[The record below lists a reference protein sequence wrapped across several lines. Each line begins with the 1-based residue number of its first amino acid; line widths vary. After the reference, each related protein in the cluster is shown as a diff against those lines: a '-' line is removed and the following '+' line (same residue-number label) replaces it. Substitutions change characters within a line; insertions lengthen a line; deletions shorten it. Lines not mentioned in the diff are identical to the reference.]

1 MFFHR
6 TFFPTSAFSR
16 DLLTWRFG
24 ISSPLFSVATER
36 CARDFPTTFFE
47 PFEFW
52 RSIWRSLSDSFSFEK
67 SARSFFERRLS
78 SLPFFSLLAPD
89 LSDFND
95 FTERLFFILQTF
107 AAQTIF
113 SFVSS
118 AFELAESERLELF
131 GPTPFDWGASL
142 RPLLDS
148 ETAET
153 LKELNSAKSRSFSCD
168 VDFLADFYARLFPA
182 EARRGLGEF
191 YTPVGLVAEVV
202 DRALFHFAES
212 TSPAASPRS
221 ATSALPFLA
230 QSFETSPSLQSAR
243 SQQFAQKVDFPS
255 ILDPTCGDG
264 AFLVPILRRQTASGV
279 DPTSALAQIAGFDL
293 SPLAVL
299 SARARLAFAATALF
313 PPERRPDE
321 LRRIVARR
329 RATRP
334 NEPILPIFL
343 LDAVRD
349 RVPTLDAPSPSSLP
363 TPPLPPTF
371 PAPPTSPTQP
381 TSPTSPTFST
391 RPTSSTFSTRPTSP
405 TSPDYFNARRW
416 AATPDFERRFDVVVG
431 NPPWIAWD
439 RLSAEYRE
447 ATKERWRE
455 RGLFTLSGSA
465 ALLGG
470 GKKELAGLLV
480 YETLD
485 RRLRDGGVLAFVVPK
500 SLFQSRDAGNGFRR
514 FGSNPAA
521 ARPIPFRVLEIDDF
535 SEVPLF
541 TGVSSKFAT
550 FCARRGEPTRYPIPI
565 RRWRATDVDE
575 TPTAQPAEP
584 PQTSEKNAA
593 RRGRPRRTWRV
604 EIADVGFASPTSDA
618 PGAPLRFDFPNA
630 PSLTTALTVNAVNS
644 DNAANDVK
652 ANPTAKIASVVKTPE
667 LDALV
672 ERLFAENAPPQPF
685 NRPTQTADS
694 ADSADSADLTD
705 LTDLTDL
712 PLFAN
717 AADSAPPAEPT
728 PKFAASPYVAR
739 LGANAAGA
747 SGVFWLADVERL
759 DAPLV
764 SVRNLGDVG
773 RRKVETVEA
782 QVESKLVFPLL
793 RWRDVDEFAARR
805 PTTAILLPQDP
816 ARRRGIDAETMRR
829 DFPAALAYLSR
840 FETTLRDRAAYRK
853 FQSRAPFWSLYNVDE
868 ATFAPS
874 KVVWRRMDSTIR
886 AAVVP
891 FDAERDRPIVPQD
904 TLSTVAVATLD
915 EADYLAAVLNSP
927 CIRRRV
933 AASSVAGSKSFGSP
947 GAFAALGV
955 PRFVPTSP
963 LCRALAE
970 FGRRRREE
978 AERKTNGESTSDA
991 LSSSD

>member
-1 MFFHR
+1 MLFNRASFS
-6 TFFPTSAFSR
+6 TSTFSR
-16 DLLTWRFG
+16 DLLTRRFG
-24 ISSPLFSVATER
+24 VSSLLFNVATER

-52 RSIWRSLSDSFSFEK
+52 RSIWRSISDASSFEK
-67 SARSFFERRLS
+67 SARAFFDRRLN
-78 SLPFFSLLAPD
+78 SLPFFSFLRPD
-89 LSDFND
+89 SSDFTD
-95 FTERLFFILQTF
+95 FAERIFFVLQTF

-118 AFELAESERLELF
+118 AFELDEAERLELF
-131 GPTPFDWGASL
+131 GPTPFDWGASI
-142 RPLLDS
+142 RPLLAP
-148 ETAET
+148 ETTRT
-153 LKELNSAKSRSFSCD
+153 LKESYPANSTSFSSD
-168 VDFLADFYARLFPA
+168 AEFLADFYARLFPA

-191 YTPVGLVAEVV
+191 YTPFGLVAEVV
-202 DRALFHFAES
+202 DRALFHLNES
-212 TSPAASPRS
+212 SANVLTEPNL
-221 ATSALPFLA
+221 ATSAPSFL
-230 QSFETSPSLQSAR
+230 TSGVSRPASTQAPTFAR
-243 SQQFAQKVDFPS
+243 SADFPS

-264 AFLVPILRRQTASGV
+264 AFLVPVLRRRVSLGA
-279 DPTSALAQIAGFDL
+279 DPVSALAQIAGFDL
-293 SPLAVL
+293 SPLAVV
-299 SARARLAFAATALF
+299 SARARLAFAATATF
-313 PPERRPDE
+313 PPERRAAE
-321 LRRIVARR
+321 LRRIVERR

-343 LDAVRD
+343 LDAVRH
-349 RVPTLDAPSPSSLP
+349 RVPTLDAPPASSSPVSL
-363 TPPLPPTF
+363 
-371 PAPPTSPTQP
+371 S
-381 TSPTSPTFST
+381 
-391 RPTSSTFSTRPTSP
+391 
-405 TSPDYFNARRW
+405 SPDYFNARRW

-439 RLSAEYRE
+439 RLSAEYRD

-514 FGSNPAA
+514 FGSNPDA
-521 ARPIPFRVLEIDDF
+521 ARPAPFRVLEIDDF

-541 TGVSSKFAT
+541 SGVSSKFAT
-550 FCARRGEPTRYPIPI
+550 FCARRGEPTRYPIPV
-565 RRWRATDVDE
+565 RRWRATAVDE
-575 TPTAQPAEP
+575 SQTAE
-584 PQTSEKNAA
+584 TLA
-593 RRGRPRRTWRV
+593 RRGRPRRTERV
-604 EIADVGFASPTSDA
+604 EIAAVGLASPISDA
-618 PGAPLRFDFPNA
+618 PGAPLRFDFPTAPQNA
-630 PSLTTALTVNAVNS
+630 PSPSVPTVQRAES
-644 DNAANDVK
+644 
-652 ANPTAKIASVVKTPE
+652 SE

-672 ERLFAENAPPQPF
+672 ERLFAENAQTRPA
-685 NRPTQTADS
+685 NRPPRS
-694 ADSADSADLTD
+694 ADFAE
-705 LTDLTDL
+705 L

-717 AADSAPPAEPT
+717 AAESASSVEPT
-728 PKFAASPYVAR
+728 VELAALPYVAR

-747 SGVFWLADVERL
+747 SGVFWLENVERL
-759 DAPLV
+759 DETLV

-782 QVESKLVFPLL
+782 RVEAKLVFPLL

-816 ARRRGIDAETMRR
+816 ARRRGIDDETMRR
-829 DFPAALAYLSR
+829 DFPAALAYLRR

-853 FQSRAPFWSLYNVDE
+853 FQCRAPFWSLYNVDE
-868 ATFAPS
+868 ETFAPI

-891 FDAERDRPIVPQD
+891 FDAERDRPIIPQD

-927 CIRRRV
+927 FVRRRV

-978 AERKTNGESTSDA
+978 AERKANGESTPDA
-991 LSSSD
+991 LPASK

>member
-1 MFFHR
+1 VFFHQ
-6 TFFPTSAFSR
+6 TSSQAVCSR
-16 DLLTWRFG
+16 DLLTRRFG
-24 ISSPLFSVATER
+24 VSSRLFNVATER
-36 CARDFPTTFFE
+36 CVRDFPTTFFE

-52 RSIWRSLSDSFSFEK
+52 RSIWRSISDASSFES
-67 SARSFFERRLS
+67 SARSFFERRLNF
-78 SLPFFSLLAPD
+78 LPFFSLLSAD
-89 LSDFND
+89 SSDFTD
-95 FTERLFFILQTF
+95 FAERLLFVLQTF

-142 RPLLDS
+142 RPLLDA
-148 ETAET
+148 ETAQT
-153 LKELNSAKSRSFSCD
+153 LKELNSSNLTSPSSAD
-168 VDFLADFYARLFPA
+168 DFLADFYARLFPA

-191 YTPVGLVAEVV
+191 YTPPGLVAEVV
-202 DRALFHFAES
+202 DRALFYFTES
-212 TSPAASPRS
+212 SSFPQTPSSAAIPVLPLLTQTAPASR
-221 ATSALPFLA
+221 FLCST
-230 QSFETSPSLQSAR
+230 QSR
-243 SQQFAQKVDFPS
+243 QFAQNADFPS

-264 AFLVPILRRQTASGV
+264 AFLVPVLRRRTALGV
-279 DPTSALAQIAGFDL
+279 APTSALAQIAGFDL

-299 SARARLAFAATALF
+299 SARARLAFAATASV
-313 PPERRPDE
+313 PPKKRAAE
-321 LRRIVARR
+321 LRQIAERR

-349 RVPTLDAPSPSSLP
+349 RVPTLDAAPNDRPIPPIPPIPVPPPTLPAPSSPL
-363 TPPLPPTF
+363 TP
-371 PAPPTSPTQP
+371 
-381 TSPTSPTFST
+381 
-391 RPTSSTFSTRPTSP
+391 P

-439 RLSAEYRE
+439 RLSAEYRD

-485 RRLRDGGVLAFVVPK
+485 RRLSDGGVLAFVVPK

-514 FGSNPAA
+514 FGSNADA
-521 ARPIPFRVLEIDDF
+521 TRPTPFRVLEIDDF
-535 SEVPLF
+535 SEAPLF
-541 TGVSSKFAT
+541 SGVSSKFAT
-550 FCARRGEPTRYPIPI
+550 FCARRGEPTRYPIPV
-565 RRWRATDVDE
+565 RRWRATVADV
-575 TPTAQPAEP
+575 PQSQSSQTAQPSQSA
-584 PQTSEKNAA
+584 QTNATSAA

-618 PGAPLRFDFPNA
+618 PGAPLRFDFPDA
-630 PSLTTALTVNAVNS
+630 PSSAVSLTAPDASTVQRAES
-644 DNAANDVK
+644 
-652 ANPTAKIASVVKTPE
+652 SE

-672 ERLFAENAPPQPF
+672 ERLFAENAPARPL
-685 NRPTQTADS
+685 NRSTQSPDFIQ
-694 ADSADSADLTD
+694 
-705 LTDLTDL
+705 L
-712 PLFAN
+712 PLFA
-717 AADSAPPAEPT
+717 AADDADAPPVKST
-728 PKFAASPYVAR
+728 PEFAASPYVAR

-747 SGVFWLADVERL
+747 SGVFWLENVERL

-816 ARRRGIDAETMRR
+816 ARRRGVDDATMRR
-829 DFPAALAYLSR
+829 DFPSALAYLSR

-853 FQSRAPFWSLYNVDE
+853 FQSRAPFWSLYNVDQ
-868 ATFAPS
+868 ATFAPI

-891 FDAERDRPIVPQD
+891 FDAERDRPIIPQD

-927 CIRRRV
+927 FVRRRV

-978 AERKTNGESTSDA
+978 AERKTNDESPSDA
-991 LSSSD
+991 LSSND

>member
-1 MFFHR
+1 MR
-6 TFFPTSAFSR
+6 
-16 DLLTWRFG
+16 
-24 ISSPLFSVATER
+24 
-36 CARDFPTTFFE
+36 
-47 PFEFW
+47 
-52 RSIWRSLSDSFSFEK
+52 
-67 SARSFFERRLS
+67 
-78 SLPFFSLLAPD
+78 SLPFFPLLGPD
-89 LSDFND
+89 SSDFAD
-95 FTERLFFILQTF
+95 FAERLLFVLQTF

-118 AFELAESERLELF
+118 AFELSEPERLTLF
-131 GPTPFDWGASL
+131 GPTPFDWGASI
-142 RPLLDS
+142 RPLLDA
-148 ETAET
+148 ETAAT
-153 LKELNSAKSRSFSCD
+153 LQALKNADASSPSLDDE
-168 VDFLADFYARLFPA
+168 FLADFYARLFPA

-191 YTPVGLVAEVV
+191 YTPPGLVAEVV
-202 DRALFHFAES
+202 ERAIFHFADASAAES
-212 TSPAASPRS
+212 SRAPRVPFLTQSALASPPSDSTRPAA
-221 ATSALPFLA
+221 LA
-230 QSFETSPSLQSAR
+230 QNA
-243 SQQFAQKVDFPS
+243 DFPS

-264 AFLVPILRRQTASGV
+264 AFLAPVLRRRTALGV
-279 DPTSALAQIAGFDL
+279 DPVAAFDQIAGFDL
-293 SPLAVL
+293 SPLAVA
-299 SARARLAFAATALF
+299 SARARLAFAATASV
-313 PPERRPDE
+313 PPKKRADE
-321 LRRIVARR
+321 LRRIVERR

-349 RVPTLDAPSPSSLP
+349 RVPTLDASPTPSP
-363 TPPLPPTF
+363 
-371 PAPPTSPTQP
+371 
-381 TSPTSPTFST
+381 
-391 RPTSSTFSTRPTSP
+391 
-405 TSPDYFNARRW
+405 SPDYFDARRW
-416 AATPDFERRFDVVVG
+416 AASPDFDRRFDVVVG

-439 RLSAEYRE
+439 RLSAEYRD

-514 FGSNPAA
+514 FGSNPDAP
-521 ARPIPFRVLEIDDF
+521 RSIPFRVLEIDDF
-535 SEVPLF
+535 SEAPLF
-541 TGVSSKFAT
+541 SGVSSKFAT
-550 FCARRGEPTRYPIPI
+550 FCARRGAPTRFPLPV
-565 RRWRATDVDE
+565 RRWRAIPVDDVSSSDS
-575 TPTAQPAEP
+575 TRVR
-584 PQTSEKNAA
+584 
-593 RRGRPRRTWRV
+593 RRGRPRQTWRV

-618 PGAPLRFDFPNA
+618 PGAPLRFDFPDA
-630 PSLTTALTVNAVNS
+630 PRLASAPIAP
-644 DNAANDVK
+644 DADAAK
-652 ANPTAKIASVVKTPE
+652 

-672 ERLFAENAPPQPF
+672 ERLFAENAPGERSS
-685 NRPTQTADS
+685 RPAAPADF
-694 ADSADSADLTD
+694 AE
-705 LTDLTDL
+705 L
-712 PLFAN
+712 PLFAD
-717 AADSAPPAEPT
+717 AAESAPRSEPAPELD
-728 PKFAASPYVAR
+728 ASPYVAR

-747 SGVFWLADVERL
+747 SGVFWLENVERL
-759 DAPLV
+759 DAALV

-782 QVESKLVFPLL
+782 QVESALVFPLL

-805 PTTAILLPQDP
+805 PTTAMLIPQDP

-829 DFPAALAYLSR
+829 DFPAALAYLTR

-868 ATFAPS
+868 ATFAPI

-891 FDAERDRPIVPQD
+891 FDAQRNRPIVPQD

-915 EADYLAAVLNSP
+915 EADYLAAVLNSTP
-927 CIRRRV
+927 IRRRV

-963 LCRALAE
+963 VCRALAE

-978 AERKTNGESTSDA
+978 AERSD
-991 LSSSD
+991 S

>member
-1 MFFHR
+1 MFFYR
-6 TFFPTSAFSR
+6 TSSQAVYPR
-16 DLLTWRFG
+16 DLLTQRFG
-24 ISSPLFSVATER
+24 VSSRLFNVGTER
-36 CARDFPTTFFE
+36 CARDFPATFFE

-52 RSIWRSLSDSFSFEK
+52 RSIWRSISDASSFET
-67 SARSFFERRLS
+67 SARSFIERRLS
-78 SLPFFSLLAPD
+78 SFPFYSLLSVD
-89 LSDFND
+89 SSDFTD
-95 FTERLFFILQTF
+95 FAERLLFILQTF

-142 RPLLDS
+142 RPLLDA
-148 ETAET
+148 ETAQT
-153 LKELNSAKSRSFSCD
+153 LKELNSSNLTSPSSAA
-168 VDFLADFYARLFPA
+168 DFLADFYARLFPA

-191 YTPVGLVAEVV
+191 YTPPGLVAEVV

-212 TSPAASPRS
+212 SPLSPTPS
-221 ATSALPFLA
+221 SVATSALPLSTQTA
-230 QSFETSPSLQSAR
+230 STSLSLR
-243 SQQFAQKVDFPS
+243 STQPRQFAQNADFPS

-264 AFLVPILRRQTASGV
+264 AFLVPVLRRRTSLGL
-279 DPTSALAQIAGFDL
+279 DPASALAQIAGFDL

-299 SARARLAFAATALF
+299 SARARLAFAATASF
-313 PPERRPDE
+313 PPERRGAE
-321 LRRIVARR
+321 LRQIAERR

-343 LDAVRD
+343 LDAVRN
-349 RVPTLDAPSPSSLP
+349 RVPTLDAPPNARPIPP
-363 TPPLPPTF
+363 TPPTRSAF
-371 PAPPTSPTQP
+371 PSVPTSPTP
-381 TSPTSPTFST
+381 
-391 RPTSSTFSTRPTSP
+391 
-405 TSPDYFNARRW
+405 PDYFNARRW

-439 RLSAEYRE
+439 RLSAEYRD

-521 ARPIPFRVLEIDDF
+521 TRPTPFRVLEIDDF
-535 SEVPLF
+535 SEAPLF
-541 TGVSSKFAT
+541 SGVSSKFAT
-550 FCARRGEPTRYPIPI
+550 FCARRGEPTRYPIPV
-565 RRWRATDVDE
+565 RRWRATVADV
-575 TPTAQPAEP
+575 PQSQSSQAAQPSQSA
-584 PQTSEKNAA
+584 QTNATSA
-593 RRGRPRRTWRV
+593 VRRGRPGRTWRV

-618 PGAPLRFDFPNA
+618 PGAPLRFDFPDARRNA
-630 PSLTTALTVNAVNS
+630 PVSAS
-644 DNAANDVK
+644 
-652 ANPTAKIASVVKTPE
+652 PTAQTAQTAESSE
-667 LDALV
+667 LNALV
-672 ERLFAENAPPQPF
+672 ERLFAENAPARPL
-685 NRPTQTADS
+685 NRPTQSPDFAQ
-694 ADSADSADLTD
+694 
-705 LTDLTDL
+705 L
-712 PLFAN
+712 PLFA
-717 AADSAPPAEPT
+717 ADDADALPAEST
-728 PKFAASPYVAR
+728 PEFAASPYVAR

-747 SGVFWLADVERL
+747 SGVFWLENVERL

-829 DFPAALAYLSR
+829 DFPAALAYLRR

-868 ATFAPS
+868 ATFAPI
-874 KVVWRRMDSTIR
+874 KVVWRRMDSTLR

-891 FDAERDRPIVPQD
+891 FDAERRRPIIPQD

-927 CIRRRV
+927 SVRRRV

-947 GAFAALGV
+947 GVFAALGV

-978 AERKTNGESTSDA
+978 AERKTNGESPSDA

>member
-1 MFFHR
+1 M
-6 TFFPTSAFSR
+6 
-16 DLLTWRFG
+16 
-24 ISSPLFSVATER
+24 
-36 CARDFPTTFFE
+36 
-47 PFEFW
+47 
-52 RSIWRSLSDSFSFEK
+52 
-67 SARSFFERRLS
+67 
-78 SLPFFSLLAPD
+78 
-89 LSDFND
+89 
-95 FTERLFFILQTF
+95 
-107 AAQTIF
+107 
-113 SFVSS
+113 
-118 AFELAESERLELF
+118 
-131 GPTPFDWGASL
+131 
-142 RPLLDS
+142 
-148 ETAET
+148 
-153 LKELNSAKSRSFSCD
+153 
-168 VDFLADFYARLFPA
+168 
-182 EARRGLGEF
+182 
-191 YTPVGLVAEVV
+191 
-202 DRALFHFAES
+202 
-212 TSPAASPRS
+212 
-221 ATSALPFLA
+221 
-230 QSFETSPSLQSAR
+230 
-243 SQQFAQKVDFPS
+243 
-255 ILDPTCGDG
+255 DPTCGDG
-264 AFLVPILRRQTASGV
+264 AFLVPVLRRRTALGV
-279 DPTSALAQIAGFDL
+279 APTSALAQIAGFDL

-299 SARARLAFAATALF
+299 SARARLAFAATASV
-313 PPERRPDE
+313 PPKKRAAE
-321 LRRIVARR
+321 LRQIVERR

-349 RVPTLDAPSPSSLP
+349 RVPTLDATAASVPPKKRAAELRRIVASSDAFSPTS
-363 TPPLPPTF
+363 
-371 PAPPTSPTQP
+371 PAPPTAPTAP
-381 TSPTSPTFST
+381 TAPTVLTALTAPTV
-391 RPTSSTFSTRPTSP
+391 PTAPTAP
-405 TSPDYFNARRW
+405 ISPDYFDARRW

-439 RLSAEYRE
+439 RLSVEYRD

-514 FGSNPAA
+514 FGSNADA
-521 ARPIPFRVLEIDDF
+521 TRPTPFRVLEIDDF
-535 SEVPLF
+535 SEAPLF
-541 TGVSSKFAT
+541 SGVSSKFAT
-550 FCARRGEPTRYPIPI
+550 FCARRGEPTRYPIPV
-565 RRWRATDVDE
+565 RRWRATVDAV
-575 TPTAQPAEP
+575 PQSQSSQAAQPSQSA
-584 PQTSEKNAA
+584 QTNATSAA
-593 RRGRPRRTWRV
+593 RRGCPRRTWRD

-618 PGAPLRFDFPNA
+618 PGAPLRFDFPDGKQNA
-630 PSLTTALTVNAVNS
+630 PVSASPTVQTAES
-644 DNAANDVK
+644 
-652 ANPTAKIASVVKTPE
+652 SE

-672 ERLFAENAPPQPF
+672 ERLFAENVPARPL
-685 NRPTQTADS
+685 NRPTQSPDFIQ
-694 ADSADSADLTD
+694 
-705 LTDLTDL
+705 L
-712 PLFAN
+712 PLFA
-717 AADSAPPAEPT
+717 ADAPPAEST
-728 PKFAASPYVAR
+728 PEFAASPYVAR

-764 SVRNLGDVG
+764 SIRNLGDVG

-816 ARRRGIDAETMRR
+816 ARRRGIDDATMRR

-868 ATFAPS
+868 ATFAPI

-891 FDAERDRPIVPQD
+891 FDAERDRPIIPQD

-927 CIRRRV
+927 FVRRRV

-978 AERKTNGESTSDA
+978 AERKTNVKSASDA
-991 LSSSD
+991 LSSND

>member
-6 TFFPTSAFSR
+6 TFSSSATFSR
-16 DLLTWRFG
+16 NLLARRFG
-24 ISSPLFSVATER
+24 VSSSLFSVATER
-36 CARDFPTTFFE
+36 CARELPSTFFE
-47 PFEFW
+47 PFESW
-52 RSIWRSLSDSFSFEK
+52 RSIWRSISDASYFEA

-78 SLPFFSLLAPD
+78 SLPFFPFLRAAA
-89 LSDFND
+89 SDFTD
-95 FTERLFFILQTF
+95 FSERLLFVLQTF

-142 RPLLDS
+142 RPFLDAA
-148 ETAET
+148 TAQT
-153 LKELNSAKSRSFSCD
+153 LKELESSNSLSSCLD
-168 VDFLADFYARLFPA
+168 NDFLADFYARLFPA

-191 YTPVGLVAEVV
+191 YTPFELVAEVV
-202 DRALFHFAES
+202 DRALFHFARPSS
-212 TSPAASPRS
+212 TDAPSVPFLTRPAETVRNRPSPAP
-221 ATSALPFLA
+221 
-230 QSFETSPSLQSAR
+230 
-243 SQQFAQKVDFPS
+243 VDFPS

-264 AFLVPILRRQTASGV
+264 AFLAPVLRRRIAFDADPATALS
-279 DPTSALAQIAGFDL
+279 QIAGFDL

-299 SARARLAFAATALF
+299 SARARLAFAASAAAPSKKQAAEF
-313 PPERRPDE
+313 
-321 LRRIVARR
+321 RRIVERR
-329 RATRP
+329 RSTRP
-334 NEPILPIFL
+334 NEPILPIFH

-349 RVPTLDAPSPSSLP
+349 RVPTLAASSETAFFSAPL
-363 TPPLPPTF
+363 
-371 PAPPTSPTQP
+371 
-381 TSPTSPTFST
+381 
-391 RPTSSTFSTRPTSP
+391 
-405 TSPDYFNARRW
+405 PDYFNARRW
-416 AATPDFERRFDVVVG
+416 AASPDFARRFDVVVG

-465 ALLGG
+465 ARHGG

-485 RRLRDGGVLAFVVPK
+485 RRLHDGGVLAFVVPK

-514 FGSNPAA
+514 FGSNPDAT
-521 ARPIPFRVLEIDDF
+521 RPTPFRVLEIDDF
-535 SEVPLF
+535 SEAPLF

-550 FCARRGEPTRYPIPI
+550 FCARRGEPTRYPIPV
-565 RRWRATDVDE
+565 RRWRATEVDA
-575 TPTAQPAEP
+575 TPSAQVPQSP
-584 PQTSEKNAA
+584 PTNEKTAA

-618 PGAPLRFDFPNA
+618 PGAPLRFDFLDAQRNA
-630 PSLTTALTVNAVNS
+630 PVPSL
-644 DNAANDVK
+644 
-652 ANPTAKIASVVKTPE
+652 PTAQSAETSE

-672 ERLFAENAPPQPF
+672 ERLFAENAPFQPL
-685 NRPTQTADS
+685 NRPTQTADF
-694 ADSADSADLTD
+694 AE
-705 LTDLTDL
+705 L
-712 PLFAN
+712 PLFAD
-717 AADSAPPAEPT
+717 ADDSAPSVEPAPN
-728 PKFAASPYVAR
+728 PAASPYVAR

-747 SGVFWLADVERL
+747 SGVFWLENVERL

-816 ARRRGIDAETMRR
+816 VRRRGIDDETMRR
-829 DFPAALAYLSR
+829 DFPAALAYLRR

-868 ATFAPS
+868 ATFAPI

-891 FDAERDRPIVPQD
+891 FDEERDRPIIPQD

-915 EADYLAAVLNSP
+915 EADYLAAVLNSTP
-927 CIRRRV
+927 VRRRV

-970 FGRRRREE
+970 LGRRRREE
-978 AERKTNGESTSDA
+978 AEAK
-991 LSSSD
+991 SS

>member
-1 MFFHR
+1 
-6 TFFPTSAFSR
+6 
-16 DLLTWRFG
+16 
-24 ISSPLFSVATER
+24 
-36 CARDFPTTFFE
+36 

-52 RSIWRSLSDSFSFEK
+52 RSIWRSISDASSFET
-67 SARSFFERRLS
+67 SGRDFFNRRLS
-78 SLPFFSLLAPD
+78 SLPFFSILG
-89 LSDFND
+89 SDSPD
-95 FTERLFFILQTF
+95 FTDFAERLLFVLQTF
-107 AAQTIF
+107 AAQTIS

-131 GPTPFDWGASL
+131 GPTPFDWGASI
-142 RPLLDS
+142 RPLLDA
-148 ETAET
+148 ETAQT
-153 LKELNSAKSRSFSCD
+153 LKELNSANSSASFPD
-168 VDFLADFYARLFPA
+168 DNFLADFYARLFPA

-191 YTPVGLVAEVV
+191 YTPPGLVAEVV
-202 DRALFHFAES
+202 DRALFHFAQPS
-212 TSPAASPRS
+212 QSAPTSFS
-221 ATSALPFLA
+221 AD
-230 QSFETSPSLQSAR
+230 SPSFSPDA
-243 SQQFAQKVDFPS
+243 DFPS
-255 ILDPTCGDG
+255 TLDPTCGDG
-264 AFLVPILRRQTASGV
+264 AFLLPVLRRRAAAGG
-279 DPTSALAQIAGFDL
+279 DLASALDGIAGFDL

-299 SARARLAFAATALF
+299 SARARLAFATTASF
-313 PPERRPDE
+313 PPKRRAAE
-321 LRRIVARR
+321 LRRIVERR

-334 NEPILPIFL
+334 NEPTFPVFL
-343 LDAVRD
+343 LDAVSD
-349 RVPTLDAPSPSSLP
+349 RVPPLGAPSSSVPPCP
-363 TPPLPPTF
+363 TTF
-371 PAPPTSPTQP
+371 
-381 TSPTSPTFST
+381 
-391 RPTSSTFSTRPTSP
+391 
-405 TSPDYFNARRW
+405 PDYFGARRW
-416 AATPDFERRFDVVVG
+416 ATTPDFERRFDVVVG

-439 RLSAEYRE
+439 RLSAEYRD

-455 RGLFTLSGSA
+455 RGLFTLSGPA

-470 GKKELAGLLV
+470 GKMELAGLLV

-514 FGSNPAA
+514 FGSNPNA

-535 SEVPLF
+535 SEAPLF

-550 FCARRGEPTRYPIPI
+550 FCARRGESTRYPLPV
-565 RRWRATDVDE
+565 RRWRATAVDDEPESAE
-575 TPTAQPAEP
+575 TPV
-584 PQTSEKNAA
+584 
-593 RRGRPRRTWRV
+593 RRGRPQRTWRV
-604 EIADVGFASPTSDA
+604 EIVDVGLASPTSDA
-618 PGAPLRFDFPNA
+618 PGAPLRFDFPDA
-630 PSLTTALTVNAVNS
+630 PPSAPVPLA
-644 DNAANDVK
+644 
-652 ANPTAKIASVVKTPE
+652 PTAENAE

-672 ERLFAENAPPQPF
+672 ERLFAENAASRRL
-685 NRPTQTADS
+685 NDSTQTARFHQ
-694 ADSADSADLTD
+694 
-705 LTDLTDL
+705 L
-712 PLFAN
+712 PLFADAKN
-717 AADSAPPAEPT
+717 DAPA
-728 PKFAASPYVAR
+728 PKLDAPPYVAR

-868 ATFAPS
+868 ATFAPI

-915 EADYLAAVLNSP
+915 EADYLAAVLNSTP
-927 CIRRRV
+927 VRRRV

-978 AERKTNGESTSDA
+978 AERKTNGESPSDA

>member
-6 TFFPTSAFSR
+6 TFFSTASSR
-16 DLLTWRFG
+16 DFLTRRFG
-24 ISSPLFSVATER
+24 VSSSLFSVATER

-52 RSIWRSLSDSFSFEK
+52 RSIWRSISDASCFET
-67 SARSFFERRLS
+67 STRLFFERRLR
-78 SLPFFSLLAPD
+78 SLPFFPLLGPD
-89 LSDFND
+89 SSPFADFA
-95 FTERLFFILQTF
+95 ERLLFVLQTF

-113 SFVSS
+113 SFVYS

-142 RPLLDS
+142 RPLLD
-148 ETAET
+148 AET
-153 LKELNSAKSRSFSCD
+153 SRTLEELNSANSTPLSPD
-168 VDFLADFYARLFPA
+168 DEFLADFYARLFPA

-191 YTPVGLVAEVV
+191 YTPPGLVAEVV
-202 DRALFHFAES
+202 DRALFHLAEQPS
-212 TSPAASPRS
+212 SVPTPANA
-221 ATSALPFLA
+221 
-230 QSFETSPSLQSAR
+230 
-243 SQQFAQKVDFPS
+243 DFPS
-255 ILDPTCGDG
+255 LLDPTCGDG
-264 AFLVPILRRQTASGV
+264 AFLAPVLRRRVESIG
-279 DPTSALAQIAGFDL
+279 DPTAALAGIAGFDL
-293 SPLAVL
+293 SPLAVV
-299 SARARLAFAATALF
+299 SARARLAFAATATV
-313 PPERRPDE
+313 PPERRAAE
-321 LRRIVARR
+321 LRRIAERR

-334 NEPILPIFL
+334 NEPILPIFH

-349 RVPTLDAPSPSSLP
+349 RVPTLDAPTRATGPVSASS
-363 TPPLPPTF
+363 
-371 PAPPTSPTQP
+371 A
-381 TSPTSPTFST
+381 
-391 RPTSSTFSTRPTSP
+391 SSASL
-405 TSPDYFNARRW
+405 PDYFNARRW
-416 AATPDFERRFDVVVG
+416 AASPDFARRFDVVVG

-439 RLSAEYRE
+439 RLSAEYRD

-521 ARPIPFRVLEIDDF
+521 ARPLPFRVLEIDDF

-550 FCARRGEPTRYPIPI
+550 FCARRGEPTRYPLPV
-565 RRWRATDVDE
+565 RRWRATEIDDAE
-575 TPTAQPAEP
+575 TPV
-584 PQTSEKNAA
+584 
-593 RRGRPRRTWRV
+593 RRGRPRRSWRV
-604 EIADVGFASPTSDA
+604 EVAEIGFASPTSDA
-618 PGAPLRFDFPNA
+618 PGAPLRFDFPDAERNA
-630 PSLTTALTVNAVNS
+630 PALIP
-644 DNAANDVK
+644 
-652 ANPTAKIASVVKTPE
+652 PTAPTAQTSQTAENSE

-672 ERLFAENAPPQPF
+672 ERLFAENAPL
-685 NRPTQTADS
+685 RPADF
-694 ADSADSADLTD
+694 AE
-705 LTDLTDL
+705 L
-712 PLFAN
+712 PLFA
-717 AADSAPPAEPT
+717 ADSASVPD
-728 PKFAASPYVAR
+728 ASPYVAR

-747 SGVFWLADVERL
+747 SGVFWLENVERL
-759 DAPLV
+759 DSTLV

-782 QVESKLVFPLL
+782 RVESALVFPLL

-816 ARRRGIDAETMRR
+816 VRRRGIDDETMRR
-829 DFPAALAYLSR
+829 DFPAALAYLRR

-868 ATFAPS
+868 ATFAPI
-874 KVVWRRMDSTIR
+874 KVVWRRMDSTLR

-891 FDAERDRPIVPQD
+891 FDAERERPIIPQD

-915 EADYLAAVLNSP
+915 EGDYLAAVLNSTP
-927 CIRRRV
+927 VRRRV

-978 AERKTNGESTSDA
+978 AERKIS
-991 LSSSD
+991 

>member
-1 MFFHR
+1 M
-6 TFFPTSAFSR
+6 
-16 DLLTWRFG
+16 
-24 ISSPLFSVATER
+24 
-36 CARDFPTTFFE
+36 
-47 PFEFW
+47 
-52 RSIWRSLSDSFSFEK
+52 
-67 SARSFFERRLS
+67 
-78 SLPFFSLLAPD
+78 
-89 LSDFND
+89 
-95 FTERLFFILQTF
+95 QTF

-142 RPLLDS
+142 RPLLDA
-148 ETAET
+148 ETAQT
-153 LKELNSAKSRSFSCD
+153 LKELEKPNSLSSFLD
-168 VDFLADFYARLFPA
+168 DDFLADFYARLFPA

-191 YTPVGLVAEVV
+191 YTPFELVAEVV
-202 DRALFHFAES
+202 DRALFHFARPSS
-212 TSPAASPRS
+212 TAEPS
-221 ATSALPFLA
+221 APFLTRPP
-230 QSFETSPSLQSAR
+230 EPVRNRPSTPPI
-243 SQQFAQKVDFPS
+243 DFPS

-264 AFLVPILRRQTASGV
+264 AFLAPVLRRRTALIG
-279 DPTSALAQIAGFDL
+279 DPATALSQIAGFDL
-293 SPLAVL
+293 SPLAVV
-299 SARARLAFAATALF
+299 SARARLAFAATADA
-313 PPERRPDE
+313 PPERRADE
-321 LRRIVARR
+321 LRRIAKRR

-334 NEPILPIFL
+334 NEPILPIFH

-349 RVPTLDAPSPSSLP
+349 RVPTLA
-363 TPPLPPTF
+363 
-371 PAPPTSPTQP
+371 APPFAPDSA
-381 TSPTSPTFST
+381 
-391 RPTSSTFSTRPTSP
+391 SSAPL
-405 TSPDYFNARRW
+405 PDYFNARRW
-416 AATPDFERRFDVVVG
+416 AASPDFARRFDVVVG

-465 ALLGG
+465 ARHGG

-514 FGSNPAA
+514 FGSNPDAT
-521 ARPIPFRVLEIDDF
+521 RPTPFCVLEIDDF
-535 SEVPLF
+535 SEAPLF

-550 FCARRGEPTRYPIPI
+550 FCARRGEPTRYPIPV
-565 RRWRATDVDE
+565 RRWRATEVDE
-575 TPTAQPAEP
+575 TPIAQLPQP
-584 PQTSEKNAA
+584 PQTNEKTAA
-593 RRGRPRRTWRV
+593 RRGRSRRTWRV
-604 EIADVGFASPTSDA
+604 EIADVGLASPTSDA
-618 PGAPLRFDFPNA
+618 PGAPLRFDFLDAQRNA
-630 PSLTTALTVNAVNS
+630 PVPSLPTVQSAETS
-644 DNAANDVK
+644 
-652 ANPTAKIASVVKTPE
+652 E

-672 ERLFAENAPPQPF
+672 ERLFAENAPSPPL
-685 NRPTQTADS
+685 NRPPQTADF
-694 ADSADSADLTD
+694 AE
-705 LTDLTDL
+705 L
-712 PLFAN
+712 PLFAAD
-717 AADSAPPAEPT
+717 AAPSVEPAPNP
-728 PKFAASPYVAR
+728 AASPYVAR

-747 SGVFWLADVERL
+747 SGVFWLENVERL
-759 DAPLV
+759 DATLV

-782 QVESKLVFPLL
+782 QVESALVFPLL

-816 ARRRGIDAETMRR
+816 IRRRGIDDETMRR
-829 DFPAALAYLSR
+829 DFPAALAYLRR

-868 ATFAPS
+868 ATFAPI

-891 FDAERDRPIVPQD
+891 FDAERDRPIIPQD

-915 EADYLAAVLNSP
+915 EADYLAAVLNSTP
-927 CIRRRV
+927 IRRRV

-970 FGRRRREE
+970 LGRRRREE
-978 AERKTNGESTSDA
+978 AARKND
-991 LSSSD
+991 

>member
-1 MFFHR
+1 
-6 TFFPTSAFSR
+6 
-16 DLLTWRFG
+16 
-24 ISSPLFSVATER
+24 V
-36 CARDFPTTFFE
+36 
-47 PFEFW
+47 
-52 RSIWRSLSDSFSFEK
+52 
-67 SARSFFERRLS
+67 
-78 SLPFFSLLAPD
+78 
-89 LSDFND
+89 
-95 FTERLFFILQTF
+95 QTF

-118 AFELAESERLELF
+118 AFELSESERLELF
-131 GPTPFDWGASL
+131 GSTPFDWGASL
-142 RPLLDS
+142 RPFLDA
-148 ETAET
+148 ETAQT
-153 LKELNSAKSRSFSCD
+153 LKELNSSNLTSFFPAD
-168 VDFLADFYARLFPA
+168 DFLADFYARLFPA

-191 YTPVGLVAEVV
+191 YTPPGLVSEVV
-202 DRALFHFAES
+202 DRALFHFVEP
-212 TSPAASPRS
+212 T
-221 ATSALPFLA
+221 TSALTPPSAAPLRFSFLTQFA
-230 QSFETSPSLQSAR
+230 STSPSLRSTQSAR
-243 SQQFAQKVDFPS
+243 LAQSADFPS

-264 AFLVPILRRQTASGV
+264 AFLVPVLRQRAALSV
-279 DPTSALAQIAGFDL
+279 DPASALAQIAGFDL

-299 SARARLAFAATALF
+299 SARARLAFAATASF
-313 PPERRPDE
+313 PPKKRAAE
-321 LRRIVARR
+321 LRQIAERR

-343 LDAVRD
+343 LDAVRN
-349 RVPTLDAPSPSSLP
+349 RVPTLDAPPSS
-363 TPPLPPTF
+363 PPTATTISGPSTC
-371 PAPPTSPTQP
+371 PA
-381 TSPTSPTFST
+381 
-391 RPTSSTFSTRPTSP
+391 R
-405 TSPDYFNARRW
+405 PDYFNARRW

-439 RLSAEYRE
+439 RLSDEYRD

-514 FGSNPAA
+514 FGSNPDAT
-521 ARPIPFRVLEIDDF
+521 RPTPFRVLEIDDF
-535 SEVPLF
+535 SEAPLF

-550 FCARRGEPTRYPIPI
+550 FCARRGEPTRYPIPV
-565 RRWRATDVDE
+565 RRWRATAADASQTAE
-575 TPTAQPAEP
+575 TFP
-584 PQTSEKNAA
+584 A
-593 RRGRPRRTWRV
+593 RRGRPSRIWRV
-604 EIADVGFASPTSDA
+604 ELADVGFASPTSDA
-618 PGAPLRFDFPNA
+618 PGAPLRFDFPDA
-630 PSLTTALTVNAVNS
+630 PSPAASSTAETV
-644 DNAANDVK
+644 
-652 ANPTAKIASVVKTPE
+652 PTVKTAAPSE

-672 ERLFAENAPPQPF
+672 ERLFAENAPFQPL
-685 NRPTQTADS
+685 NRPTQTADF
-694 ADSADSADLTD
+694 TE
-705 LTDLTDL
+705 L
-712 PLFAN
+712 PLFAD
-717 AADSAPPAEPT
+717 AADAVSSVEPAP
-728 PKFAASPYVAR
+728 KRAASPYVAR

-747 SGVFWLADVERL
+747 SGVFWLANVERL

-764 SVRNLGDVG
+764 SIRNLGDVG

-782 QVESKLVFPLL
+782 RVESKLVFPLL
-793 RWRDVDEFAARR
+793 RWRDVGEFAARR

-816 ARRRGIDAETMRR
+816 VRRRGIDDATMRR
-829 DFPAALAYLSR
+829 DFPATLAYLSR

-868 ATFAPS
+868 ATFAPI

-891 FDAERDRPIVPQD
+891 FDAERRRPIIPQD

-915 EADYLAAVLNSP
+915 EADYLAAVLNSTP
-927 CIRRRV
+927 VRRRV

-970 FGRRRREE
+970 LGRRRREE
-978 AERKTNGESTSDA
+978 AERKANEEPPLDA
-991 LSSSD
+991 PSPNK

>member
-6 TFFPTSAFSR
+6 TSSQAVCSR
-16 DLLTWRFG
+16 DSLTRRFG
-24 ISSPLFSVATER
+24 VSSRLFNVATER
-36 CARDFPTTFFE
+36 CARDFSTTFFE

-52 RSIWRSLSDSFSFEK
+52 RSIWRSISDASSFEA

-78 SLPFFSLLAPD
+78 SLPFFSLLSAD
-89 LSDFND
+89 FSDFTD
-95 FTERLFFILQTF
+95 VAERLLFVVQTF

-113 SFVSS
+113 SFLSS
-118 AFELAESERLELF
+118 AFELSESERLELF

-142 RPLLDS
+142 RPLLDA
-148 ETAET
+148 ETAQT
-153 LKELNSAKSRSFSCD
+153 LKELNSSNLTFPSSAD
-168 VDFLADFYARLFPA
+168 DFLADFYARLFPA

-191 YTPVGLVAEVV
+191 YTPPGLVAEVV
-202 DRALFHFAES
+202 DRALFHFTE
-212 TSPAASPRS
+212 S
-221 ATSALPFLA
+221 ATSAPTPLSAAPSHFSFLTQTA
-230 QSFETSPSLQSAR
+230 PTVLSLRSTQSAR
-243 SQQFAQKVDFPS
+243 FAQSSDFPS

-264 AFLVPILRRQTASGV
+264 AFLVPVLRRRAALSV
-279 DPTSALAQIAGFDL
+279 DPASALAQIAGFDL

-299 SARARLAFAATALF
+299 SARARLAFAATASV
-313 PPERRPDE
+313 PPKDRPAE
-321 LRRIVARR
+321 LRRIVERR

-343 LDAVRD
+343 LDAVRN
-349 RVPTLDAPSPSSLP
+349 RVPTLDATPSSV
-363 TPPLPPTF
+363 
-371 PAPPTSPTQP
+371 PAIPASSPDVP
-381 TSPTSPTFST
+381 SDAFSPTSPS
-391 RPTSSTFSTRPTSP
+391 SP
-405 TSPDYFNARRW
+405 THPTVPLFPDYFDAQRW

-439 RLSAEYRE
+439 RLSDEYRD

-455 RGLFTLSGSA
+455 RGLFTLSGAA

-485 RRLRDGGVLAFVVPK
+485 RRSRDGGVLAFVVPK
-500 SLFQSRDAGNGFRR
+500 SLFQSRGAGNGFRR
-514 FGSNPAA
+514 FGSNPDAT
-521 ARPIPFRVLEIDDF
+521 RPTPFRVLEIDDF

-550 FCARRGEPTRYPIPI
+550 FCARRGEPTRYPIPV
-565 RRWRATDVDE
+565 RRWRATDADA
-575 TPTAQPAEP
+575 PQTAQLPQS
-584 PQTSEKNAA
+584 PQTAETFPA
-593 RRGRPRRTWRV
+593 RRGRPSRTWRV
-604 EIADVGFASPTSDA
+604 ELADAGFASPTSDA
-618 PGAPLRFDFPNA
+618 PGAPLRFDFPDA
-630 PSLTTALTVNAVNS
+630 PSSTVSSTAKTAKTALTVKT
-644 DNAANDVK
+644 AA
-652 ANPTAKIASVVKTPE
+652 SSE
-667 LDALV
+667 LDAFV
-672 ERLFAENAPPQPF
+672 ERLFAENAPFQPL
-685 NRPTQTADS
+685 NRPAQTADF
-694 ADSADSADLTD
+694 TE
-705 LTDLTDL
+705 L
-712 PLFAN
+712 PLFAEV
-717 AADSAPPAEPT
+717 ADSAPSAESE
-728 PKFAASPYVAR
+728 PKRDASPYIAR

-747 SGVFWLADVERL
+747 SGVFWLENVERL

-773 RRKVETVEA
+773 RRKVETVAA
-782 QVESKLVFPLL
+782 QVESTLVFPLL

-816 ARRRGIDAETMRR
+816 ARRRGIDDATMRR
-829 DFPAALAYLSR
+829 DFPAALAYLRR

-868 ATFAPS
+868 ATFAPI

-891 FDAERDRPIVPQD
+891 FDAERRRPIIPQD

-915 EADYLAAVLNSP
+915 EADYLAAVLNSTP
-927 CIRRRV
+927 VRRRV

-978 AERKTNGESTSDA
+978 AERKATN
-991 LSSSD
+991 

>member
-6 TFFPTSAFSR
+6 TSFSR
-16 DLLTWRFG
+16 DLLTRRFG
-24 ISSPLFSVATER
+24 VSSSLFAVATDR
-36 CARDFPTTFFE
+36 CARDLSTTFFE
-47 PFEFW
+47 SFKFW
-52 RSIWRSLSDSFSFEK
+52 RSIWRSISDVSFCEK
-67 SARSFFERRLS
+67 SARSLFERRLN
-78 SLPFFSLLAPD
+78 SLPFSSHLD
-89 LSDFND
+89 SDSCDFAD
-95 FTERLFFILQTF
+95 FTERLFFVLQTF

-131 GPTPFDWGASL
+131 GPTPFDWGASI
-142 RPLLDS
+142 RPLLDA
-148 ETAET
+148 ETAAT
-153 LKELNSAKSRSFSCD
+153 LQELKSINSGFPSND
-168 VDFLADFYARLFPA
+168 DDFLADFYARLFPA
-182 EARRGLGEF
+182 EARRVLGEF
-191 YTPVGLVAEVV
+191 YTPPALVAEVV
-202 DRALFHFAES
+202 DRAIFHFSQPSLSAQTPFDAELVPPS
-212 TSPAASPRS
+212 SLTQSAEIAQSLHSPSPRRRE
-221 ATSALPFLA
+221 
-230 QSFETSPSLQSAR
+230 QN
-243 SQQFAQKVDFPS
+243 VDFPS

-264 AFLVPILRRQTASGV
+264 AFLAPVLRRQIALGV
-279 DPTSALAQIAGFDL
+279 APASALSQIAGFDL

-299 SARARLAFAATALF
+299 SARARLAFAATATV
-313 PPERRPDE
+313 PPERRASE
-321 LRRIVARR
+321 FRRVAERR

-334 NEPILPIFL
+334 NEPIFPIFL
-343 LDAVRD
+343 LDAVRN
-349 RVPTLDAPSPSSLP
+349 RVPTLDAPSPSDAVSAR
-363 TPPLPPTF
+363 
-371 PAPPTSPTQP
+371 PAN
-381 TSPTSPTFST
+381 
-391 RPTSSTFSTRPTSP
+391 
-405 TSPDYFNARRW
+405 SPDYFDARRW

-431 NPPWIAWD
+431 NPPWIAWE
-439 RLSAEYRE
+439 RLSDEYRE

-485 RRLRDGGVLAFVVPK
+485 QRLRDGGVLAFVVPK

-521 ARPIPFRVLEIDDF
+521 TRSIPFRVLEIDDF

-550 FCARRGEPTRYPIPI
+550 FCARRGKPTRYPIPV
-565 RRWRATDVDE
+565 RRWRATVVAE
-575 TPTAQPAEP
+575 TQAAQPSES
-584 PQTSEKNAA
+584 PQTNEKNAA
-593 RRGRPRRTWRV
+593 RRGRPSRTWRV

-618 PGAPLRFDFPNA
+618 PGAPLRFDFPDVERNA
-630 PSLTTALTVNAVNS
+630 PVSASSTVQTAQ
-644 DNAANDVK
+644 
-652 ANPTAKIASVVKTPE
+652 TAESSE

-672 ERLFAENAPPQPF
+672 ERLFAENGPPQPF
-685 NRPTQTADS
+685 NRPTQTADFIDF
-694 ADSADSADLTD
+694 AN
-705 LTDLTDL
+705 L
-712 PLFAN
+712 PLFADV
-717 AADSAPPAEPT
+717 ADSAPPAEPT

-868 ATFAPS
+868 ATFAPI

-915 EADYLAAVLNSP
+915 EADYLAAILNSTP
-927 CIRRRV
+927 VRRRV

-978 AERKTNGESTSDA
+978 AERKTNGESPSDA

>member
-1 MFFHR
+1 MTR
-6 TFFPTSAFSR
+6 
-16 DLLTWRFG
+16 RFG
-24 ISSPLFSVATER
+24 VSSRLFNVATER

-52 RSIWRSLSDSFSFEK
+52 RSIWRSISDASSFEA

-78 SLPFFSLLAPD
+78 SLPFFSLLSAD
-89 LSDFND
+89 SSDFTD
-95 FTERLFFILQTF
+95 FAERLLFVVQTF

-118 AFELAESERLELF
+118 AFALSESERSELF
-131 GPTPFDWGASL
+131 GSTPFDWGASL
-142 RPLLDS
+142 RPFLD
-148 ETAET
+148 AEASQT
-153 LKELNSAKSRSFSCD
+153 LKELNSANSSSSSLD
-168 VDFLADFYARLFPA
+168 DDFLADFYARLFPA

-191 YTPVGLVAEVV
+191 YTPPGLVAEVV
-202 DRALFHFAES
+202 DRALFHFAEPS
-212 TSPAASPRS
+212 KPP
-221 ATSALPFLA
+221 
-230 QSFETSPSLQSAR
+230 QTSPSAAPFPPSFLTQAPPTAR
-243 SQQFAQKVDFPS
+243 PFRLTRLRQFAQSADFPS

-264 AFLVPILRRQTASGV
+264 AFLAPVLRRRAALDA

-299 SARARLAFAATALF
+299 SARARLAFAATASF
-313 PPERRPDE
+313 PPKSRPAE
-321 LRRIVARR
+321 FRRIVERR

-343 LDAVRD
+343 LDAVRN
-349 RVPTLDAPSPSSLP
+349 RVPTLDASPNV
-363 TPPLPPTF
+363 
-371 PAPPTSPTQP
+371 
-381 TSPTSPTFST
+381 
-391 RPTSSTFSTRPTSP
+391 RPTLP
-405 TSPDYFNARRW
+405 TSPDYFDARRW
-416 AATPDFERRFDVVVG
+416 AAAPDFERRFDVVVG

-439 RLSAEYRE
+439 RLSDEYRD

-500 SLFQSRDAGNGFRR
+500 SLFQSRGAGNGFRR

-521 ARPIPFRVLEIDDF
+521 TRPTPFRVLEIDDF
-535 SEVPLF
+535 SEAPLF
-541 TGVSSKFAT
+541 SGVSSKFAT
-550 FCARRGEPTRYPIPI
+550 FCARRGEPTRYPIPV
-565 RRWRATDVDE
+565 RRWRATADDV
-575 TPTAQPAEP
+575 PQTAQSSQST
-584 PQTSEKNAA
+584 QTNATSA
-593 RRGRPRRTWRV
+593 VRRGRPSRTWRV

-618 PGAPLRFDFPNA
+618 SGAPLRFDFPDARRNA
-630 PSLTTALTVNAVNS
+630 PASDVPTVQSAEPS
-644 DNAANDVK
+644 
-652 ANPTAKIASVVKTPE
+652 E

-672 ERLFAENAPPQPF
+672 ERLFAENARSERS
-685 NRPTQTADS
+685 NNS
-694 ADSADSADLTD
+694 AQSPDFAR
-705 LTDLTDL
+705 L
-712 PLFAN
+712 PLFA
-717 AADSAPPAEPT
+717 ADAPSSEP
-728 PKFAASPYVAR
+728 AASPYVAR

-747 SGVFWLADVERL
+747 SGVFWLENVERL

-773 RRKVETVEA
+773 RRKVETVES
-782 QVESKLVFPLL
+782 QVESALIFPLL

-816 ARRRGIDAETMRR
+816 AQRRGIDAETMRR
-829 DFPAALAYLSR
+829 DFPAALAYLNR

-868 ATFAPS
+868 ATFAPI
-874 KVVWRRMDSTIR
+874 KVVWRRMDSTLR
-886 AAVVP
+886 AAVVS
-891 FDAERDRPIVPQD
+891 FDAKRRRPIVPQD

-915 EADYLAAVLNSP
+915 EADYLAAVLNSTP
-927 CIRRRV
+927 VRRRI

-978 AERKTNGESTSDA
+978 AERKTHRETPPDA
-991 LSSSD
+991 LPHNE